1 MASVPKTGS
10 APASAP
16 PRPISPQR
24 TQSSTPRRI
33 NAPSQLLPVQIT
45 GVRSPLNIGPLSPVD
60 QNGSFLFDRVIKS
73 GKVNRR
79 VKKKGAWRSS
89 WKPAYLV
96 LRPNLLSVYK
106 DQDENE
112 LRASIT
118 LSDVTA
124 VAVVKKPHHEH
135 VFGIFSPAKN
145 HHFSGSS
152 ARETADWIALIRM
165 ESRTEDQDDL
175 QPPHAGF
182 QQGDNQ
188 GYDTTDM
195 SADEDPY
202 RPGSPD
208 AVHWPVM
215 GQKPRFAP
223 QANSDP
229 RRISGLAPYSGTEA
243 FTTSQSDFSDGFS
256 SSVPGSKG
264 YLSASAP
271 NQPSLLSPIP
281 DDMTSNARPTFDRGA
296 SYLSDTG
303 TVSKLPTNSNPRW
316 KPTRPAASSQDP
328 SRVIRQG
335 HVKLLKTVSGVK
347 QWKSIWMV
355 LRPQGLAVYKSNAE
369 YTPVLIMPLY
379 SMIEAAEIDMGR
391 KHKQNCFQVICEEK
405 TYRLQAERDDELES
419 WLGALKSV
427 LVKQEAERSS
437 RRASGSAGSGWQGQ
451 GTGPGASEQA
461 NQPSGRQPASSR
473 DGTSALSSQM
483 RHVSL
488 ESQNVP
494 PSGRRMMSASGGPS
508 AYSQVTSPTS

>member
-1 MASVPKTGS
+1 MASLPKSG
-10 APASAP
+10 PGP
-16 PRPISPQR
+16 LRPISPQR
-24 TQSSTPRRI
+24 AHSSNPRHI
-33 NAPSQLLPVQIT
+33 TVPSQLLPVQTT
-45 GVRSPLNIGPLSPVD
+45 GVQPPLNIGPLSPVD

-73 GKVNRR
+73 GKVTRR

-124 VAVVKKPHHEH
+124 VAPVKKPHHEH

-145 HHFSGSS
+145 YHFSGSS
-152 ARETADWIALIRM
+152 ARETSDWITLIRM
-165 ESRTEDQDDL
+165 ESRTEEQNDL
-175 QPPHAGF
+175 QPPNAGF
-182 QQGDNQ
+182 QHGDNQ

-208 AVHWPVM
+208 AVQWAVT
-215 GQKPRFAP
+215 GQKPRCVPPA
-223 QANSDP
+223 STDP

-256 SSVPGSKG
+256 SSIPAAKG
-264 YLSASAP
+264 YLSASVP
-271 NQPSLLSPIP
+271 NPRSLLSPIP
-281 DDMTSNARPTFDRGA
+281 DDVPSSPRPTFDRGA

-303 TVSKLPTNSNPRW
+303 VASKVPSSNP
-316 KPTRPAASSQDP
+316 ASKQARQPQASQDP

-335 HVKLLKTVSGVK
+335 HLKLLKTVSGVK

-355 LRPQGLAVYKSNAE
+355 LRSQGLAVYKSNAE
-369 YTPVLIMPLY
+369 YAPVLIVPIY
-379 SMIEAAEIDMGR
+379 TMIEAAEIDMGR

-405 TYRLQAERDDELES
+405 TYRLQAETDDELES

-437 RRASGSAGSGWQGQ
+437 RRTSVSAGSALQGQ
-451 GTGPGASEQA
+451 GEQ
-461 NQPSGRQPASSR
+461 QSQTSGRQPPGSR

-488 ESQNVP
+488 ENANLIPGARRVMS
-494 PSGRRMMSASGGPS
+494 PSGGLS
-508 AYSQVTSPTS
+508 AYTHVTSPAT